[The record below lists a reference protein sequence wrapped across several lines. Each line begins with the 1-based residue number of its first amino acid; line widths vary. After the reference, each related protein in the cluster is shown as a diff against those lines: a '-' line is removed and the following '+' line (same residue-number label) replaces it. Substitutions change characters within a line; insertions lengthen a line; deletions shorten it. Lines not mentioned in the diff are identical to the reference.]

1 MSGNSEEGKRKIH
14 SLNREIT
21 GIFICIMALTVGAC
35 ILVNSLFLEKVY
47 TREKQDEIL
56 SVFNKLNDYGNDVDS
71 HAEELETLCGTHNIS
86 FALLSSIYAPVKII
100 SYEPEELLIRELK
113 RVLFDMVTEETVV
126 KPGEYSVYKLKDEVR
141 KTDYLEVVGILN
153 SGSFVLLRTP
163 LESIRVSAGI
173 ANRFLLY
180 IGLGSMIISAVVI
193 FLFTRKISKPILS
206 LADIS
211 ERVSEMDFEARYT
224 GKDKTEIAVL
234 GQSIN
239 KMSDNLKKAFG
250 ELKSANAE
258 LKKDNELKTE
268 IDNMRKEFISNVSH
282 ELKTPIA
289 LIQGY
294 AEGLKE
300 GISDET
306 ERDYY
311 CDVIM
316 DEAMKMNDMVKKLL
330 NLNQLEWGD
339 DVLTK
344 ETFDVCEL
352 VKNITASFDIITS
365 QNDVEVNILGLKQ
378 AHVCADEFKIEE
390 VFKNYFSNALNH
402 VKSDTKKRIDV
413 AIEKAENEIK
423 VSVFNTGD
431 RIPDESLPHL
441 FEKFYK
447 VDKARTREYGGSGV
461 GLSIVKAIMEAHQKE
476 YGVYNTNEG
485 VCFWFVLDSADTEET

>member
-1 MSGNSEEGKRKIH
+1 MERGPKKIH
-14 SLNREIT
+14 SLNKEIT
-21 GIFICIMALTVGAC
+21 FIFVGIMALTISAC

-47 TREKQDEIL
+47 VKEKKDEIYT
-56 SVFNKLNDYGNDVDS
+56 VFSKLQSYGDDVDS
-71 HAEELETLCGTHNIS
+71 HTEELEMLCGTHNIS
-86 FALLSSIYAPVKII
+86 FALLSSIYAPIKII
-100 SYEPEELLIRELK
+100 SYEPQELLIRELK
-113 RVLFDMVTEETVV
+113 NIVIDGVRGESIVNTDEYAIFKTKDGVRNVDYIEMVGVL
-126 KPGEYSVYKLKDEVR
+126 K
-141 KTDYLEVVGILN
+141 

-180 IGLGSMIISAVVI
+180 IGLGGIAISALVI
-193 FLFTRKISKPILS
+193 YFFTRRISKPILS
-206 LADIS
+206 LAEIS
-211 ERVSEMDFEARYT
+211 EKVSEMDFEARYT
-224 GKDKTEIAVL
+224 GNDKTEIAVL
-234 GQSIN
+234 GNSIN

-250 ELKSANAE
+250 ELKTANAE

-300 GISDET
+300 GISDES

-316 DEAMKMNDMVKKLL
+316 DESVKMNNMVKKLL
-330 NLNQLEWGD
+330 DLNQLEWGT
-339 DVLTK
+339 DVLNK
-344 ETFDVCEL
+344 ENFDICEL
-352 VKNITASFDIITS
+352 INNITSSFDLITT
-365 QNDVEVNILGLKQ
+365 QNDVQVKTWGLKS
-378 AHVCADEFKIEE
+378 AMVSADEFKIEE

-413 AIEKAENEIK
+413 SVEKVENEIK

-431 RIPDESLPHL
+431 RIPNESLPHL

-461 GLSIVKAIMEAHQKE
+461 GLSIVKAIMDAHGKE
-476 YGVYNTNEG
+476 YGVFNTDEG
-485 VCFWFVLDSADTEET
+485 VCFWFVLDAAGTEET

>member
-1 MSGNSEEGKRKIH
+1 MTETGKKKTH

-21 GIFICIMALTVGAC
+21 IIFVAIMALTVGAC
-35 ILVNSLFLEKVY
+35 IIVNSLFLEKVY
-47 TREKQDEIL
+47 VREKRDEL
-56 SVFNKLNDYGNDVDS
+56 YSVFNKLESYGDKVDS

-86 FALLSSIYAPVKII
+86 VALLSSIYAPIKII
-100 SYEPEELLIRELK
+100 SYEPEELLIRELLNFNAEGIRGESIAYNDK
-113 RVLFDMVTEETVV
+113 YAVFKTKDNVRNVDYIEMVGVLD
-126 KPGEYSVYKLKDEVR
+126 
-141 KTDYLEVVGILN
+141 
-153 SGSFVLLRTP
+153 SGSLVLLRTP

-180 IGLGSMIISAVVI
+180 IGLGGIIISALVI
-193 FLFTRKISKPILS
+193 YFFTRRISKPILS

-211 ERVSEMDFEARYT
+211 EKVSEMDFEARYT

-234 GQSIN
+234 GNSIN

-250 ELKSANAE
+250 ELKTANAE

-300 GISDET
+300 GISDES

-316 DEAMKMNDMVKKLL
+316 DESMKMNDMVKKLL
-330 NLNQLEWGD
+330 NLNQLEWGE

-344 ETFDVCEL
+344 EDFDVCEL
-352 VKNITASFDIITS
+352 IKNVTASFDIIAS
-365 QNDVEVNILGLKQ
+365 QNEVEVNVWGLKK
-378 AHVCADEFKIEE
+378 ARVFADEFKVEE
-390 VFKNYFSNALNH
+390 VFRNYFSNALNH

-413 AIEKAENEIK
+413 AVEKVENEIK

-431 RIPDESLPHL
+431 RIPEESLPHL

-461 GLSIVKAIMEAHQKE
+461 GLSIVKAIMEAHHKE
-476 YGVYNTNEG
+476 YGVFNTNEG
-485 VCFWFVLDSADTEET
+485 VCFWFVLDGADTEETR